1 MAPPFDDPAAPRP
14 RPTPRWANIGC
25 DEASPFW
32 RCDGGT
38 GSGRPAIRLA
48 AAGDDGDEV
57 SGDEGRCGGSA
68 AGTASPAN
76 EADEDS
82 FPRAAERIGGDGAV
96 PKVGVGSGAL
106 VPAFPDALSNSAIS
120 SRRACMSVG
129 LCLVVVQGDRERE
142 RPRERVRCLRSSA
155 EARSSVRCHSRVS
168 GDVGETGDVG
178 DMGDVGDANC
188 MSPSSEPSLLSGL
201 LVVVVAGSP

>member
-1 MAPPFDDPAAPRP
+1 MLAHGFIPLIPSELVR
-14 RPTPRWANIGC
+14 TC

-68 AGTASPAN
+68 AGTESPAN

-82 FPRAAERIGGDGAV
+82 CPRAAERIGGDGAV

-120 SRRACMSVG
+120 SRSACNHRANKN
-129 LCLVVVQGDRERE
+129 R
-142 RPRERVRCLRSSA
+142 
-155 EARSSVRCHSRVS
+155 
-168 GDVGETGDVG
+168 
-178 DMGDVGDANC
+178 N
-188 MSPSSEPSLLSGL
+188 
-201 LVVVVAGSP
+201 